1 MPLECRNFMGC
12 GGIKVKK
19 VIKTEAKN
27 TRIYKRRKVMEL
39 IELLIKNLGVRED
52 QAEGGAGLLFNLAKE
67 KLGGDDFSQV
77 AQHVPGINELIGSAP
92 KSGGLGAALG
102 GLASSI
108 GGDTSKLGD
117 IASLAS
123 GFSELGLDSGM
134 LGKFIPIILSF
145 VQEKGGSGVKDLLE
159 KVLK

>member
-1 MPLECRNFMGC
+1 
-12 GGIKVKK
+12 
-19 VIKTEAKN
+19 
-27 TRIYKRRKVMEL
+27 MEL
-39 IELLIKNLGVRED
+39 IELLTNNLGVPED
-52 QAEGGAGLLFNLAKE
+52 QAKGGAGLLFNLAKE
-67 KLGGDDFSQV
+67 KLGESDFSQL
-77 AQHVPGINELIGSAP
+77 AQHVPGINELISTAP

-108 GGDTSKLGD
+108 GGDASKFGS

-134 LGKFIPIILSF
+134 VGKFIPIILSF
-145 VQEKGGSGVKDLLE
+145 VEGKGGSGVKDLLE